1 MHLILEWTQCM
12 THRNGPQI
20 RGYCCI
26 FVRISTA
33 PIFLKIKIK
42 ALRIC
47 GCICRVFYGSTNTD
61 LRIGMSGDLDIQKYY
76 VYCKERKKRFFHMG
90 ICRNR
95 FRKTYNF
102 TGWTY
107 TTSRRTS
114 WAFLRESKNSFF
126 CFLCNE
132 WKHRTRKNTSVS

>member
-33 PIFLKIKIK
+33 PIFLKIKLK

-76 VYCKERKKRFFHMG
+76 VYCKEKKKRFFTWEYVEIDSGKHTISQVG
-90 ICRNR
+90 HTPPPGEHLGLFCGNQ
-95 FRKTYNF
+95 KTHF
-102 TGWTY
+102 F
-107 TTSRRTS
+107 
-114 WAFLRESKNSFF
+114 ASFAT
-126 CFLCNE
+126 NG
-132 WKHRTRKNTSVS
+132 NTARVKIPP